1 MTRHAFIIG
10 GTGQIGRAIAEN
22 LLRHG
27 WRVTASHRGH
37 RPPPTDL
44 LEQGLKIVTLDRDE
58 PGSLQAALGPGA
70 DALIDT
76 VAYDETHARQL
87 LDVQNAI
94 GALLVISSASVY
106 RDDTGRTL
114 DEARQNGFPEFA
126 RPIMESQATVEPGP
140 ATYSTRK
147 VALERALLDRATRP
161 VTVLRPCAIHGPGS
175 QHPREWWFVKRMRDR
190 REVIPL
196 AFEGRNRFHTT
207 SVRNIAELT
216 RISLEVPGTRVLNI
230 GDPDPPSVAEI
241 GRFIAHALDY
251 RGRIVGIRNSPYP
264 PPVGAS
270 PWSGPR
276 SFLIDGQAALAIGY
290 KPAVT
295 YAQAVA
301 ESCRWLSDVADQA
314 PWPELFPVLASYP
327 RDLFDYE
334 AEDAFL
340 ADNPQDWIVFEP
352 LR

>member
-10 GTGQIGRAIAEN
+10 GTGQIGRSTAEN

-27 WRVTASHRGH
+27 WKVTVSHRGH
-37 RPPPTDL
+37 RPPPTEL
-44 LEQGLKIVTLDRDE
+44 MEQGLKIVTLDRDE
-58 PGSLQAALGPGA
+58 SGSLQAALGSGV

-87 LDVQNAI
+87 LNIQSSV

-106 RDDTGRTL
+106 RDDAGRTL
-114 DEARQNGFPEFA
+114 DEARQNGFPEFTQ
-126 RPIMESQATVEPGP
+126 PIKESQATVHPGP
-140 ATYSTRK
+140 ETYSTRK
-147 VALERALLDRATRP
+147 VALERALLDRAACP
-161 VTVLRPCAIHGPGS
+161 VTVLRPCAIHGPSS
-175 QHPREWWFVKRMRDR
+175 QHPREWWFVKRMRDG
-190 REVIPL
+190 REMIPL
-196 AFEGRNRFHTT
+196 AFEGRSRFHTT
-207 SVRNIAELT
+207 SVRNITELT
-216 RISLEVPGTRVLNI
+216 RVSLEVPGTRVLNI

-241 GRFIAHALDY
+241 GRFIARALDY

-290 KPAVT
+290 EPTVAYAEAV
-295 YAQAVA
+295 V
-301 ESCRWLSDVADQA
+301 ESCRWLSEVADRA

-327 RDLFDYE
+327 RDLFDYA

-340 ADNPQDWIVFEP
+340 EKHPDRWAALDPSP
-352 LR
+352 